1 MSKPK
6 LLIRI
11 QVFYFI
17 SFFALIMCIFF
28 EAEYPFPLP
37 VSLAL
42 FSIIVIWGL
51 LKIKLSQYSLLTRV
65 MIVFYALP
73 FIYCFT
79 YLWDESIFYSDI
91 VWGLVSNPYQKN
103 LEIIERMTMV
113 GCIGAFGLVAGY
125 LLAKK
130 TKYQRVNNAVVDDKS
145 LDLSA
150 FLLIA
155 VITLFLSWL
164 YAPKETILTTGYTL
178 SKNRLYGINFN
189 GAYMLSYIF
198 ALLLLID
205 AFNEKLIHIRGLKLK
220 IIFLI
225 VLIIILWFQFMR
237 GDRECIG
244 MIIALTVIYFLN
256 NSSKFNSNKKKFV
269 IVSGVLVIAFF
280 AAQLVGSIRH
290 VWYFM
295 QNGTTTPVQE
305 MQISSGT
312 WSAVLLTPLS
322 VVGDFYYGQ
331 METCWG
337 RTYWDYILSLPPGI
351 LTQLLGIERP
361 VESYH
366 APAWD
371 MHYGLGGTHAM
382 VVPFMNFKSFGV
394 FFVLLLYGF
403 FLGKMEAKIQFPCS
417 VKMKLFYSSL
427 FVIAP
432 FWFWYGEMN
441 FIRGIMAFYIVWF
454 FHRLMPKHGD
464 IINKKYIIC

>member
-1 MSKPK
+1 
-6 LLIRI
+6 
-11 QVFYFI
+11 
-17 SFFALIMCIFF
+17 MCVSF

-42 FSIIVIWGL
+42 FSVIVIWGVW
-51 LKIKLSQYSLLTRV
+51 KVKLSQYSLLTRA

-73 FIYCFT
+73 FIYCFP
-79 YLWDESIFYSDI
+79 YLWSKDMFYSDI
-91 VWGLVSNPYQKN
+91 IWGLAANPYQKN

-130 TKYQRVNNAVVDDKS
+130 TKYQRANNVVVVDKS
-145 LDLSA
+145 LDLTA

-164 YAPKETILTTGYTL
+164 SAPKETILNAAYTT
-178 SKNRLYGINFN
+178 SENRLHGINFN

-205 AFNEKLIHIRGLKLK
+205 AFNEKLIQIRKLKLK
-220 IIFLI
+220 ITLLI
-225 VLIIILWFQFMR
+225 VSIIVLWLQFMR
-237 GDRECIG
+237 GDRESVG
-244 MIIALTVIYFLN
+244 MIFALTVIYFLN
-256 NSSKFNSNKKKFV
+256 TSSKFNLNKKKFV
-269 IVSGVLVIAFF
+269 SIVGFLVIVFF
-280 AAQLVGSIRH
+280 TAQIIGSVRTA
-290 VWYFM
+290 WYYM
-295 QNGTTTPVQE
+295 EKKTIPIQDI
-305 MQISSGT
+305 QISSGT
-312 WSAVLLTPLS
+312 WSAALLTPLS

-331 METCWG
+331 MEPRWG
-337 RTYWDYILSLPPGI
+337 QTYWDYILSLPPGV
-351 LTQLLGIERP
+351 LTQLMSIERP
-361 VESYH
+361 VESHH

-371 MHYGLGGTHAM
+371 MRYGQGGTHAM

-403 FLGKMEAKIQFPCS
+403 FLGKTEARIQFPYG

-441 FIRGIMAFYIVWF
+441 FIRGIMVFYIVWF
-454 FHRLMPKHGD
+454 SYRLLPGHGD
-464 IINKKYIIC
+464 VIKKRNIIC